1 MMIRKRINNSDLV
14 LVVDDSP
21 DTVGMLNDTLEKA
34 GMTTLVALEGSQAI
48 NIARKMLPDIIL
60 LDAMMPIMDGFEVC
74 RCLKA
79 DAELKSTPVI
89 FMTGL
94 KDTESVVKGFE
105 AGGVDYVTKPIST
118 IELLARVRVHLANAR
133 LTQSAQSALDATGQY
148 MFAVN
153 ACGQIL
159 WTTPQVN
166 QLLEAANQNAWLE
179 IAMPQE
185 IATWFAHQP
194 NIGSGLNLNSP
205 AHALRVVLLGENNG
219 GEFLLRLIDA
229 EKPDEAAVLKT
240 VFPVTGRE
248 AEVLLWIARG
258 KTNREIGLILGTSPR
273 TVNKHLEQIYRK
285 LGVENRTMAAA
296 KALAHLGR

>member
-1 MMIRKRINNSDLV
+1 MIRKRLNHNDLV

-21 DTVGMLNDTLEKA
+21 DTIGMLNDTLEKA
-34 GMTTLVALEGSQAI
+34 GMTTLVALEGGQAI

-60 LDAMMPIMDGFEVC
+60 LDAVMPTMDGFEVC
-74 RCLKA
+74 KRLKA

-118 IELLARVRVHLANAR
+118 VELLARVRVHLANAR

-153 ACGQIL
+153 ARGQIV
-159 WTTPQVN
+159 WSTPQVN
-166 QLLEAANQNAWLE
+166 QLLEAANQHTWLE
-179 IAMPQE
+179 NTMPGE
-185 IATWFAHQP
+185 LATWLTHKP
-194 NIGSGLNLNSP
+194 NIGGGLNLSAP
-205 AHALRVVLLGENNG
+205 THALRVVLLGENNSD
-219 GEFLLRLIDA
+219 EFLLRLIDA
-229 EKPDEAAVLKT
+229 EKPDEAAMLKA
-240 VFPVTGRE
+240 VFPITGRE

-273 TVNKHLEQIYRK
+273 TVNKHLEQIYKK
-285 LGVENRTMAAA
+285 LEVENRTTAAA
-296 KALAHLGR
+296 KALTHLSR